1 MKKDFRR
8 GLIGAALGVLTILS
22 AAGAFGWMVLRQL
35 WDMEYMDIMAA
46 GVLILGSGASAL
58 CCGAGE
64 GRGRRALIAEGGLM
78 VFLGLLNL
86 ALFDGAMEGM
96 VPCLMLIAGTA
107 GAVLLATGR
116 KHAKTGRKYVQKK
129 GRVSKLN
136 KNRRR

>member
-1 MKKDFRR
+1 MKKDFGR

-35 WDMEYMDIMAA
+35 WDIEHMDIMAA
-46 GVLILGSGASAL
+46 GMLILGSGVSAL

-64 GRGRRALIAEGGLM
+64 GRGRRTVIAEGGLM

-86 ALFDGAMEGM
+86 ALFDGAMEGV
-96 VPCLMLIAGTA
+96 VPCLLLMGGTT
-107 GAVLLATGR
+107 GAVLLVTGR
-116 KHAKTGRKYVQKK
+116 KHAKSGRKYGQKK
-129 GRVSKLN
+129 GHVSKLN